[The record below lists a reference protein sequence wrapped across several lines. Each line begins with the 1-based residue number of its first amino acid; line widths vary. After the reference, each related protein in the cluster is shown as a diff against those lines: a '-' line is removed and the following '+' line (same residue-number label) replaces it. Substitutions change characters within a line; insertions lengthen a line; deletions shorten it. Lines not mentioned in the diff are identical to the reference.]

1 LKPWSYKHGWALVT
15 GASAGIGR
23 EFAEQL
29 AVRATRL
36 ILSARRVERL
46 EELAWHL
53 RGTYGVE
60 TVVIPADLAE
70 PGAAE
75 RLWAEASEGRTIELL
90 VNNAGFGA
98 QGRFDE
104 VDLARHRSMFQV
116 NCTSLMELAHLAIRD
131 MRPRGSGGIIN
142 VSSIAAFQPVP
153 QLASYAASK
162 ALVLNLSEALWAENH
177 ADGIRILALCPGRTP
192 TEFQEVAGTG
202 TAEGAF
208 GYRRPQQVVAEALEA
223 FEAGKSYVVPG
234 FENLAASWVV
244 RSLPRTTVVRVLK
257 RLVKRAMRTK

>member
-1 LKPWSYKHGWALVT
+1 LIAWSYEQKWALVT
-15 GASAGIGR
+15 GASAGIGQ

-29 AVRATRL
+29 AARGSRL
-36 ILSARRVERL
+36 ILSARRLERL
-46 EELAWHL
+46 EDLARTL
-53 RGTYGVE
+53 NDRYGVE
-60 TVVIPADLAE
+60 CVAIASDLSL

-75 RLWAEASEGRTIELL
+75 RLWSEASASRTIELL

-104 VDLARHRSMFQV
+104 VPLERHREMLQV
-116 NCTSLMELAHLAIRD
+116 NCTALLELAHLAICD
-131 MRPRGSGGIIN
+131 MRPRAAGGIIN

-162 ALVLNLSEALWAENH
+162 AFVLNLSEALWAENQEV
-177 ADGIRILALCPGRTP
+177 GIRVLALCPGRTP
-192 TEFQEVAGTG
+192 TEFQQVAGTG

-208 GYRRPQQVVAEALEA
+208 GYRTPAQVVTETLEAL
-223 FEAGKSYVVPG
+223 EAGKSYVVPG

-244 RSLPRTTVVRVLK
+244 RALPRSTVVKVLK
-257 RLVKRAMRTK
+257 RLVKRAVGTK